1 MTLPL
6 DTEATLLFVLSARWN
21 RMPDDIDDIQQ
32 EYIEFLEER
41 EWNQYHTPQN
51 VAQAISVEAAELLEL
66 FLWHDNIESEQIAN
80 YDDFVEEVRM
90 EIADILIYSMSM
102 AHQLDIDLTEAVTTK
117 LEQNKDRFD
126 MEVSKKIREEKDEWQ
141 RK

>member
-1 MTLPL
+1 
-6 DTEATLLFVLSARWN
+6 
-21 RMPDDIDDIQQ
+21 MPDDIDDIQQ

>member
-1 MTLPL
+1 
-6 DTEATLLFVLSARWN
+6 
-21 RMPDDIDDIQQ
+21 MPNEIDDIQQ

-51 VAQAISVEAAELLEL
+51 IAQAISVEAGELLEL
-66 FLWHDNIESEQIAN
+66 FLWHDNLESKQIAEH
-80 YDDFVEEVRM
+80 DDFVEDVRM

-102 AHQLDIDLTEAVTTK
+102 AYQLDIDLTEAVAAK
-117 LEQNKDRFD
+117 LERNKERFD
-126 MEVSKKIREEKDEWQ
+126 MERSKEIREENAEWQ